1 MSGMSTRARVSLAL
15 RNILKNRRRSLLT
28 ILSVAIGY
36 IALSLFEGYFM
47 YVYRILEDQ
56 AIIGERLG
64 HITITKKGFLEKGV
78 QEPRKYAFDKKE
90 LAKAQDILSEY
101 DEVKLVS
108 PKLSVSGLV
117 SNGQITRIFVG
128 DSIAPKD
135 IDALRGEQYADLPG
149 RLDPNDPYAGV
160 FGEKLTQYLDT
171 EVGGSLSLVASTID
185 GMVNAIDITVG
196 EATNTGSS
204 GSDDKSILMSLELAR
219 KLLLFD
225 GADRISVLL
234 QSKDQIPSVGPALV
248 KRLQEAGMDVEYHE
262 WSTLSQYYAQVKG
275 LFDVMYLFIMIVVA
289 VVVMFSVANT
299 LGMSIAERTR
309 EIGTLRALG
318 ARRSNVIGMFIIEGV
333 TMVAIG
339 IVVGLVVTYLLG
351 YGINAADI
359 TYVPPDSSVEAELKI
374 DLIPENLFG
383 SAFTMI
389 VLAALVSWLPSRR
402 AGRMQI
408 VDALS
413 HV

>member
-36 IALSLFEGYFM
+36 TALSLFEGYFM

-101 DEVKLVS
+101 DEVKLVI

-135 IDALRGEQYADLPG
+135 IHALRGRQYADLPG

-204 GSDDKSILMSLELAR
+204 SSDDKSILMSLELAR

-318 ARRSNVIGMFIIEGV
+318 ARRSNIIGMFIIEGV
-333 TMVAIG
+333 AMVAIG

-351 YGINAADI
+351 YSINAADI

-383 SAFTMI
+383 STFTMI
-389 VLAALVSWLPSRR
+389 VLAALISWLPSRR